1 MKSNLL
7 KYFSILFTLTLTLS
21 CGGGG
26 GDDGGNGSGGSG
38 SGGGTSNPPGKAT
51 LVAPANNKACET
63 GTSISLTQTQVTF
76 TWTASAKTSSY
87 NLKITN
93 LNTNATAL
101 DKSGITSITTKEN
114 LEKGIPYSWNITSK
128 NNSTTTTT
136 SSDTW
141 KFYLEG
147 PGIVNYAPFPANLIE
162 PNESVVNRNSNGRV
176 TFTWEGSDPDTQDTL
191 AFTLYVDKVD
201 GKQTPPSS
209 QSNLSVKTLDVALD
223 GGVTYYCRVKTSDGT
238 NSSYSTI
245 YSFLTK

>member
-7 KYFSILFTLTLTLS
+7 KYFSVLFSLALILS

-26 GDDGGNGSGGSG
+26 GDEGGNSNG
-38 SGGGTSNPPGKAT
+38 GGGTSDPPGKAT

-87 NLKITN
+87 NLKVTN

-101 DKSGITSITTKEN
+101 DKSGITSITTKQN
-114 LEKGIPYSWNITSK
+114 LDKGIPYSWNITSK
-128 NNSTTTTT
+128 NNSTTTTI
-136 SSDTW
+136 SDTW

-147 PGIVNYAPFPANLIE
+147 PGIVNYAPFPANLKE
-162 PNESVVNRNSNGRV
+162 PNGSIVNRKSNGKV
-176 TFTWEGSDPDTQDTL
+176 TFTWEGSDPDSEDTL
-191 AFTLYVDKVD
+191 TYTLYVDKVD

-209 QSNLSVKTLDVALD
+209 QSNLSVKTLDLALD